1 MRTQEL
7 ATQVEELKVEK
18 DSISSDYQRAK
29 EADVAAYQTRIQEF
43 EQRIVELEEDNKRL
57 NEEKESADIEHQ
69 ETKNFEEQEKVE
81 MTL

>member
-7 ATQVEELKVEK
+7 ATQVEELKEEK